1 MPLRNYKLTTER
13 RQLMKKTM
21 NRASVF
27 FFLLTLLTLTVGI
40 TTQSTSQDAEMTVS
54 ANPEVQLP
62 DEDSAY
68 LNAVLSALGGFSGG
82 GLLLIFLLRRLVTSY
97 DDTFAKVEQRL
108 DTQNK
113 KAEEKNDKIIE
124 MINDVQDSTQEL
136 KMEIIKL
143 QANAVDKNTI
153 TEALTKVAMLEVDVE
168 QVRGEVKSI
177 MTHLLNKPRASGITN
192 IRS

>member
-1 MPLRNYKLTTER
+1 
-13 RQLMKKTM
+13 MKKTM